1 MATLT
6 SKRTGLACVRALAVA
21 ALLAGC
27 GGSSVVPKTIEI
39 TPVDLTGTTIEAM
52 VGDTIIVSLKA
63 NPTTGYA
70 WQFTAGDTFEIVS
83 SNYVADPS
91 PVGMSGAGG
100 KQLVTLAVT
109 KVGSSDLTGTYR
121 QPWIPL
127 LPGAKP
133 DLSIRVQAKLS

>member
-6 SKRTGLACVRALAVA
+6 RKRIDLACLRALAVA

-27 GGSSVVPKTIEI
+27 GGRQVLSKTIEI
-39 TPVDLTGTTIEAM
+39 TPVDLTGTTINAM
-52 VGDTIIVSLKA
+52 VGDTIIVTLKA

-70 WQFTAGDTFEIVS
+70 WQFTAGATFAIIS

-91 PVGMSGAGG
+91 AAGVSGAGG
-100 KQLVTLAVT
+100 KQLVTLEVT

-133 DLSIRVQAKLS
+133 DLSITVQAKSP